1 MNIGDI
7 SDPYV
12 IEKGGV
18 KYYKII
24 LLKNKKN
31 TQDKSFLSN
40 FNTLL
45 DIYNSKISQDL
56 LKKHTDN
63 LLLTEDIEIDLG
75 YDICRKYVEK
85 YKLI

>member
-7 SDPYV
+7 SDPYI

-24 LLKNKKN
+24 LLRNKK
-31 TQDKSFLSN
+31 DKDDISFLSN
-40 FNTLL
+40 FNILK

-56 LKKHTDN
+56 LKSQTDK
-63 LLLTEDIEIDLG
+63 LLSTEDICFDLG
-75 YDICRKYVEK
+75 YEVCRKYVEK